1 MLSVAIENGE
11 NLSTIKLE
19 EGEIGELFTKINHLE
34 ATYVSF
40 IKIECWFA
48 GSNSFYLLGIFSEQ
62 LAASAASWELRVEIL
77 KIEEGDKRWQE
88 EEETYQADEEDEVGC
103 MSGEKEDCRKG
114 SGWQTLA
121 L

>member
-40 IKIECWFA
+40 IKIEC
-48 GSNSFYLLGIFSEQ
+48 
-62 LAASAASWELRVEIL
+62 
-77 KIEEGDKRWQE
+77 
-88 EEETYQADEEDEVGC
+88 
-103 MSGEKEDCRKG
+103 
-114 SGWQTLA
+114 
-121 L
+121 